1 KKDLEQKT
9 PFSRWFDETNVIHK
23 MQWEL
28 TDLAIA
34 TVAKLKTTDKHFTHI
49 RHELDRAIH
58 SDQYWWA
65 SASPWWSIEMME
77 SGAKEL
83 KDVVVNNPASTD
95 KERARAIELSPHIVF
110 TAC

>member
-1 KKDLEQKT
+1 
-9 PFSRWFDETNVIHK
+9 

-34 TVAKLKTTDKHFTHI
+34 SVAKLATTDPHFIHI
-49 RHELDRAIH
+49 RHSLDRAIH

-83 KDVVVNNPASTD
+83 KDVIVNNPAASEPE
-95 KERARAIELSPHIVF
+95 KKHAQELYQNIVF
-110 TAC
+110 TAFEWQRTDKISERIKASAEDVT